1 MKRAAERGLTL
12 IEVLVAIAIFA
23 IVSVA
28 VLAMFPTIFKLNS
41 QVRSDQAVTIAAK
54 QFMEN
59 TRTTY
64 TSNTSFQQ
72 GTDGLPA
79 APTPGNGYTCTRS
92 ASSQLNSTVTPSEV
106 LIQRVTLLCQ
116 RTGQPSYTFVLDL
129 GKPS

>member
-1 MKRAAERGLTL
+1 MKHAAESGLTL

-28 VLAMFPTIFKLNS
+28 VLSMFPAIFKLNS
-41 QVRSDQAVTIAAK
+41 QARSDQAVTIAAK

-59 TRTTY
+59 ARTTY
-64 TSNTSFQQ
+64 ISNASFQQ

-92 ASSQLNSTVTPSEV
+92 ANPQLNSTTTPTEV
-106 LIQRVTLLCQ
+106 LIQRVTLACEKS
-116 RTGQPSYTFVLDL
+116 GQTSYTFVLDL